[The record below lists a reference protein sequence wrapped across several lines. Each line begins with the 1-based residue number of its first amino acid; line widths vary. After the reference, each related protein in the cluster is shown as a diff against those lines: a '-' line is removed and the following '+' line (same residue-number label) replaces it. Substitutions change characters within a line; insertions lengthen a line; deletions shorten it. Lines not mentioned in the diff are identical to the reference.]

1 MSMTTRRINLHYVA
15 MIAIALTN
23 MATADDLS
31 VDWYT
36 VDGGGG
42 TSTGGDYVLS
52 GTVGQPD
59 AGMVATGG
67 DFTLAGGFWPGGP
80 LAGPA
85 LPGDCNGDGV
95 VDAADFAL
103 FDPCLL
109 GPGNVLGVDCDCFD
123 LDADGDNDLR
133 DFASFQTAFTGPLP

>member
-1 MSMTTRRINLHYVA
+1 
-15 MIAIALTN
+15 MISIAVTK
-23 MATADDLS
+23 METAYDLS

-42 TSTGGDYVLS
+42 TSTGGEYVLS

-85 LPGDCNGDGV
+85 LPGDGNGDGV
-95 VDAADFAL
+95 VDAADCAL
-103 FDPCLL
+103 FAACLL
-109 GPGNVLGVDCDCFD
+109 GPDIGLVVDCDCLY
-123 LDADGDNDLR
+123 LDADG
-133 DFASFQTAFTGPLP
+133 AI